1 MAALAAILAD
11 RRLEP
16 AFVALALTP
25 PSEADIAREIGSDVD
40 PDAVFAARKGLRAA
54 TGERLGAALAETYA
68 RMITP
73 GPYRPDAAGAGRR
86 ALRNVCLDLL
96 AATQASDAI
105 ARALAQYDAADNM
118 TDAHGGARDIVAA

>member
-11 RRLEP
+11 GNLEP

-105 ARALAQYDAADNM
+105 ARARRSM
-118 TDAHGGARDIVAA
+118 TPPTT